1 MPIDLEEN
9 YECSANIKVIG
20 VGGGGS
26 NAVNRMINSK
36 MQGVEFYVVN
46 TDLQALRNSPA
57 VNRLQLGARLTRG
70 LGAGANPEIG
80 RKAAQEDEEKILE
93 VVQGADML
101 FITAGMGGGTGTG
114 AAPVISNIAKK
125 AGILTVAVVTK
136 PFIFEGKRRMMQAEK
151 GLEELKAAVDSLVT
165 IPNQRLLNIIEPQ
178 TSMRSAFSMADE
190 ILHQAVQGISDLITK
205 HGEINLDFADVKTIM
220 SEKGTA
226 LMGTGIARGEK
237 RALEATKKAISSPLL
252 EDNSLEGARGVLLNI
267 TGGSDLTLWEVNEA
281 SSAISELVHE
291 DANIIFGSVH
301 DEGMV
306 DEVRVTVIA
315 TGFDHREESVQK
327 LENVVTQAARL
338 KPESYNPR
346 NRDVPTYLRTQ
357 DKVQEKFQEKRAGK
371 REGLESLSSSSGP
384 RFARGRSIV
393 SSENLGLLDNPDR
406 DEDEHL
412 NVPTFLRRQ
421 ID

>member
-1 MPIDLEEN
+1 MAIDLEEN

-46 TDLQALRNSPA
+46 TDLQALRNSPSP
-57 VNRLQLGARLTRG
+57 NRLQLGARLTRG

-93 VVQGADML
+93 IVQGADMI

-114 AAPVISNIAKK
+114 AAPVIANIAKK

-136 PFIFEGKRRMMQAEK
+136 PFLFEGKRRMLQAEK

-205 HGEINLDFADVKTIM
+205 HGEINLDFADIKTIM

-226 LMGTGIARGEK
+226 LMGTGVAKGEN

-315 TGFDHREESVQK
+315 TGFDHREEKIQK
-327 LENVVTQAARL
+327 IENVVTQAARP
-338 KPESYNPR
+338 KPRSYNPR
-346 NRDVPTYLRTQ
+346 NPDVPTYIRAQ
-357 DKVQEKFQEKRAGK
+357 DKLYDGKFGR
-371 REGLESLSSSSGP
+371 REDAEALSSGP
-384 RFARGRSIV
+384 RFARSRSVINP
-393 SSENLGLLDNPDR
+393 EQLGVLNNPDK
-406 DEDEHL
+406 DEDEDL
-412 NVPTFLRRQ
+412 NVPAFLRRQ